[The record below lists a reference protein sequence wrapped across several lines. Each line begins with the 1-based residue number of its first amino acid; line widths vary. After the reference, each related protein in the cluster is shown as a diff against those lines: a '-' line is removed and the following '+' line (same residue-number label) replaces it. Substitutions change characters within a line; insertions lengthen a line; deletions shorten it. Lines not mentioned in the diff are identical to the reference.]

1 MEKFWASPA
10 TPPMPFACCACFRA
24 ARIKWSLE
32 FVSSV
37 RGREP
42 RTSSLKAVLRTS
54 GRKPHSSLWTLSAM
68 TIFTPTFQP
77 ASPWTR
83 LERMPFR
90 AELRAGFRASREIT
104 STWWDYRCR
113 WSTKCCGSAVRL
125 KSRRSKLRLYSGGSV
140 YDFLSFSSSPSFT
153 ADLKF
158 LMPSPNPL
166 PRSASLLGPK
176 IRSAMARINRISGKP
191 NLPTIVKSSLRGLPV
206 RVERYANTPV
216 ESLGFP
222 TYGVKR
228 TVQCDKL
235 LGSDTLQGVD
245 DAGQRTIVSRA
256 PHLEFGAH
264 GLAVAGLHFR
274 AGVRVERIRS
284 YRHCG

>member
-176 IRSAMARINRISGKP
+176 ISSAIARISRISGKP
-191 NLPTIVKSSLRGLPV
+191 NLPPMVKSSLRGLPV
-206 RVERYANTPV
+206 LIEKVHQHPYAKSRLPNPW
-216 ESLGFP
+216 SQRNG
-222 TYGVKR
+222 
-228 TVQCDKL
+228 QCDKL
-235 LGSDTLQGVD
+235 LGSDTLQGIHD
-245 DAGQRTIVSRA
+245 TGERTVVSRA
-256 PHLEFGAH
+256 PHLELGAH
-264 GLAVAGLHFR
+264 GLAVAGVHFR
-274 AGVRVERIRS
+274 AGVYV
-284 YRHCG
+284 